1 MACDP
6 VAFRPHTLAQTSI
19 HPSSTRPTNQPT
31 NHTHNP
37 QDNVHIS
44 LFTVRETLEYAA
56 LLRLDEQTPPQKRKE
71 RAEDVMRMLGLEDV
85 ADVVVGSP
93 MVKGIS
99 GGQARRLTIGVEI
112 VQLPDGASSSGWW

>member
-1 MACDP
+1 M
-6 VAFRPHTLAQTSI
+6 
-19 HPSSTRPTNQPT
+19 
-31 NHTHNP
+31 
-37 QDNVHIS
+37 HIS

-71 RAEDVMRMLGLEDV
+71 RAEDVMRMLGLEGV

-112 VQLPDGASSSGWW
+112 VQLPDGACTFAYTTYIVYHHTHTCIYYIYIH

>member
-1 MACDP
+1 MHA
-6 VAFRPHTLAQTSI
+6 I
-19 HPSSTRPTNQPT
+19 IRPTDST
-31 NHTHNP
+31 HTT

-71 RAEDVMRMLGLEDV
+71 RAEDVMRMLGLEGV
-85 ADVVVGSP
+85 ADVVVGSS

-112 VQLPDGASSSGWW
+112 VQLPDGGCWFGRATGDFAYIV

>member
-1 MACDP
+1 M
-6 VAFRPHTLAQTSI
+6 
-19 HPSSTRPTNQPT
+19 
-31 NHTHNP
+31 
-37 QDNVHIS
+37 HIS

-56 LLRLDEQTPPQKRKE
+56 LLRLDEKTPSEKRKE

-112 VQLPDGASSSGWW
+112 VQLPDGASASRSTLPFMCRIEPNR